1 MQSSSFPDLDSSFG
15 TGAAN
20 SIMCNDDRWQQLADA
35 LGIADLDIDLL
46 EQALSHASYV
56 RENGGAAYESNQR
69 MEFLGD
75 AVLDAIIAGELYQR
89 FPQADEGWLTRA
101 KSAVVQT
108 ANLAN
113 VARKLG
119 LGPYLRLGQSE
130 ENTGGRHK
138 TSVLADS
145 LEALLGA
152 IYLSSGYQRTRQFV
166 IAHFLSIIDDVEDE
180 SFRDAKTTLQEL
192 CQSLTH
198 VVPEYVVTRRT
209 GPDHDPVF
217 DVEVRLSGRVLG
229 TGRGGSKQRA
239 EQAAARDA
247 LASQDE
253 WTDELSAAP
262 NGGE

>member
-1 MQSSSFPDLDSSFG
+1 
-15 TGAAN
+15 
-20 SIMCNDDRWQQLADA
+20 MCNDDRWQQLADK

-46 EQALSHASYV
+46 EQALSHPSYV
-56 RENGGAAYESNQR
+56 REGGGAAYESNQR
-69 MEFLGD
+69 LEFLGD

-89 FPQADEGWLTRA
+89 FPQAGEGWLTRA

-108 ANLAN
+108 ANLVN
-113 VARKLG
+113 VARKLR

-152 IYLSSGYQRTRQFV
+152 IYLSSGYQRIHQFV
-166 IAHFLSIIDDVEDE
+166 IAHFLDIISEVDEE

-192 CQSLTH
+192 CQSLAH
-198 VVPEYVVTRRT
+198 SVPEYVTTGRA

-217 DVEVRLSGRVLG
+217 DVEVRLASQVLG

-239 EQAAARDA
+239 EQAAACDA

-253 WTDELSAAP
+253 WSDKLRVLADRSQ
-262 NGGE
+262 